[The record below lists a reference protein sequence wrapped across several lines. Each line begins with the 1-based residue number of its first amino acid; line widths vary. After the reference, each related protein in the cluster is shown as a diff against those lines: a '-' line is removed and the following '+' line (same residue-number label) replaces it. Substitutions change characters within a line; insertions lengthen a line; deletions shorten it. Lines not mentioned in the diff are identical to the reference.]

1 MAEKVMTLY
10 FKDNAVN
17 LLVARGKKVD
27 RWASVPLEPGLVV
40 GGVIKDEAG
49 VADKVREI
57 IQRPQAA
64 PR

>member
-1 MAEKVMTLY
+1 MTLY

-27 RWASVPLEPGLVV
+27 RWVSSLAPGLVV

-49 VADKVREI
+49 VAAKVRDIFSGLKTPGE
-57 IQRPQAA
+57 
-64 PR
+64 